1 MNSSGIVPSE
11 PHDQADFTHQVA
23 VIVHDLCQPLTTLQC
38 RLELAQIVDTS
49 EDYRNAVALGV
60 AECARMSRHVH
71 ALREVLRALARAVPD
86 DRTPELL
93 PYAEPSPGGAK
104 N

>member
-1 MNSSGIVPSE
+1 MNSIPVSASE
-11 PHDQADFTHQVA
+11 RQRDSEITDQIA

-38 RLELAQIVDTS
+38 RLELAQIVDTP
-49 EDYRNAVALGV
+49 EDYRKAVVLGV

-71 ALREVLRALARAVPD
+71 ALREVLRALAPAVPEGVTG
-86 DRTPELL
+86 RTP
-93 PYAEPSPGGAK
+93 AGRCNIVAGAK